1 MEADTQKTE
10 MAANR
15 DGQSSHRRF
24 VKLPTLAVQL
34 SIHSILLVTDK
45 KGCTANRCT
54 DKALIK
60 SGHWHRTANIK
71 EQCSNLRHTE
81 DGSSE

>member
-1 MEADTQKTE
+1 MAADTQKTE

-24 VKLPTLAVQL
+24 VKVPTLAVQL
-34 SIHSILLVTDK
+34 SIHEECHSVLLVTDK

-54 DKALIK
+54 DKDLIK
-60 SGHWHRTANIK
+60 SGHWHRTANLK
-71 EQCSNLRHTE
+71 EQCSNLRHT
-81 DGSSE
+81 